1 MGKHPA
7 KRGPE
12 VWAEPEV
19 SMPLVAQEKEDSAWK
34 QMGGGD
40 AKEERD
46 ERGICV
52 DLRPI
57 RVEVWQQT
65 AKFRKAIILQFKKN

>member
-1 MGKHPA
+1 M
-7 KRGPE
+7 RG
-12 VWAEPEV
+12 
-19 SMPLVAQEKEDSAWK
+19 K

-57 RVEVWQQT
+57 RVEV
-65 AKFRKAIILQFKKN
+65 